1 MKYVFK
7 PLTKICLIPYR
18 LTALAARDASI
29 EEKKNKK

>member
-7 PLTKICLIPYR
+7 PLAKICLTPYR
-18 LTALAARDASI
+18 LTAPAARDASI